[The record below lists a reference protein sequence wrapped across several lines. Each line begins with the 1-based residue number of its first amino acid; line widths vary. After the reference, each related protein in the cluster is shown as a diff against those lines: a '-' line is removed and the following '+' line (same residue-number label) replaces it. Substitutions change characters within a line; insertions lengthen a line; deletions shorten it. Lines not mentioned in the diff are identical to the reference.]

1 MNDKPIPFRS
11 ASTKPGERLIDKPD
25 LPGQG
30 FAMHLVAD
38 TGTLPGEFQLKLGK
52 FMDHE
57 IYSDEPKHI
66 GGSDRYPPP
75 MSYIAMGVG
84 F

>member
-1 MNDKPIPFRS
+1 
-11 ASTKPGERLIDKPD
+11 
-25 LPGQG
+25 
-30 FAMHLVAD
+30 MHLVAD